1 MQMSQP
7 EDHAAMSF
15 ALTDEQT
22 MLRDTVRSFL
32 DDKSPVTR
40 VREVMEGDSGV
51 DEDLWDAMAELGLQ
65 AMHIPEDYGGAGFG
79 LLETGIVLEELG
91 RNVVAVPYFSSVV
104 LGGSAVLIAGSEEQ
118 KAEILP
124 QLGSGEL
131 RLALAVTEEGRG
143 WDPADIA
150 LEATADGDSFVLHGG
165 KSYVVDGH
173 SAHMFVVS
181 AREASGISLFL
192 VPTDAPQ
199 VTTSRIETMDMTRQQ
214 AKVTFDGARVPASSR
229 LGPAGSGVATLDYLY
244 DVAVAM
250 LAFEQVGG
258 AQRCLEMSVEY
269 AKGRFQFGRAIG
281 SFQAIKHKCADML
294 VRVESARSAAYYAG
308 WAAVEDPDELA
319 VAAPTAK
326 AYCSDAYLFCSGE
339 TIQVHGGIGFTWEHD
354 AHLYFKRAKTSQL
367 LLGDSGEWRAKLAS
381 RIGI

>member
-1 MQMSQP
+1 
-7 EDHAAMSF
+7 MSF
-15 ALTDEQT
+15 ILTDEQT
-22 MLRDTVRSFL
+22 MLRDTVRAFL
-32 DDKSPVTR
+32 DDKSPVAR
-40 VREVMEGDSGV
+40 VREIMESDSGV
-51 DEDLWDAMAELGLQ
+51 DEDLWNAMAELGLQ
-65 AMHIPEDYGGAGFG
+65 AMHIPEEYGGAGFS

-91 RNVVAVPYFSSVV
+91 RNVVAVPYLSSVV
-104 LGGSAVLIAGSEEQ
+104 LGGSAILAAGTEDQ

-131 RLALAVTEEGRG
+131 RLALAITEEGRS

-150 LEATADGDSFVLHGG
+150 LEATADGDSFVVHGA

-181 AREASGISLFL
+181 AREGAGVSLFL
-192 VPTDAPQ
+192 VPADAPN
-199 VTTSRIETMDMTRQQ
+199 VTSTRIETMDMTRQQ
-214 AKVTFDGARVPASSR
+214 AKVVFDGVRVPVSSR
-229 LGPAGSGVATLDYLY
+229 LGDAGTGVAALERVY
-244 DVAVAM
+244 DVAAAM

-269 AKGRFQFGRAIG
+269 AKDRFQFGRAIG

-294 VRVESARSAAYYAG
+294 VQVESARSAAYHAG
-308 WAAVEDPDELA
+308 WAAAEDPDELA

-326 AYCSDAYLFCSGE
+326 AYCSDAYFFCAGE

-367 LLGDSGEWRAKLAS
+367 LLGDSAEWRSKLAG

>member
-1 MQMSQP
+1 MSEP
-7 EDHAAMSF
+7 EVHAAMSF
-15 ALTDEQT
+15 ILTDEQT
-22 MLRDTVRSFL
+22 MLRDTVRAFL
-32 DDKSPVTR
+32 DDKSPVAR
-40 VREVMEGDSGV
+40 VREVMESDSGV
-51 DEDLWDAMAELGLQ
+51 DEDLWKAMADLGLQ
-65 AMHIPEDYGGAGFG
+65 AMHIPEEYGGAGFS

-91 RNVVAVPYFSSVV
+91 RNVVAVPYLSSVV
-104 LGGSAVLIAGSEEQ
+104 LGGSAVLAAGSEDQ

-131 RLALAVTEEGRG
+131 RLALAITEEGRS

-150 LEATADGDSFVLHGG
+150 LEATADGDSFVLHGA

-181 AREASGISLFL
+181 AREGSGISLFL
-192 VPTDAPQ
+192 IPADAPH
-199 VTTSRIETMDMTRQQ
+199 VTSTRIETMDMTRQQ
-214 AKVTFDGARVPASSR
+214 AKVAFDGVRVPVSSR
-229 LGPAGSGVATLDYLY
+229 LGDAGAGVGVLENVY
-244 DVAVAM
+244 DVAAAM

-258 AQRCLEMSVEY
+258 AQRCLEMSVDY
-269 AKGRFQFGRAIG
+269 AKDRFQFGRAIG

-294 VRVESARSAAYYAG
+294 VQVESARSAAYYAG
-308 WAAVEDPDELA
+308 WAAAEDPNELA

-326 AYCSDAYLFCSGE
+326 AYCSDAYFFCAGE

-367 LLGDSGEWRAKLAS
+367 LLGDSAEWRSKLAG
-381 RIGI
+381 RIGV

>member
-1 MQMSQP
+1 
-7 EDHAAMSF
+7 MSF
-15 ALTDEQT
+15 VLTDEQL
-22 MLRDTVRSFL
+22 MLRDMVRTFL
-32 DDKSPVTR
+32 DDKSPITR
-40 VREVMEGDSGV
+40 VRDVMESDSGV
-51 DEDLWDAMAELGLQ
+51 DEDLWNAMAELGLQ
-65 AMHIPEDYGGAGFG
+65 AMHIPEEYGGAGFS

-91 RNVVAVPYFSSVV
+91 RKVVAVPYLSSVV
-104 LGGSAVLIAGSEEQ
+104 LGGYVVLAAGSEEQ
-118 KAEILP
+118 KTEILP
-124 QLGSGEL
+124 RLGTGEL
-131 RLALAVTEEGRG
+131 RLALAITEEGRG

-150 LEATADGDSFVLHGG
+150 LEATADGDSFVLHGA

-173 SAHMFVVS
+173 SAHVLVVS
-181 AREASGISLFL
+181 AREGSGVSLFL
-192 VPTDAPQ
+192 VPADAPDLAA
-199 VTTSRIETMDMTRQQ
+199 SRIETMDMTRQQ
-214 AKVTFDGARVPASSR
+214 AELRFDGVRVPASSR
-229 LGPAGSGVATLDYLY
+229 LGAAGSGVATLERLY

-269 AKGRFQFGRAIG
+269 AKDRFQFGRAIG

-294 VRVESARSAAYYAG
+294 VQIESARSAAYYAG
-308 WAAVEDPDELA
+308 WAAVADPDELA

-326 AYCSDAYLFCSGE
+326 AYCSDAYFFCAGE

-367 LLGDSGEWRAKLAS
+367 LLGDSAEWRAKLAS